1 MPEQNTSGQDDQ
13 NEDQDPPSKGIG
25 CGTTEGHCMDP
36 NRHGLM

>member
-13 NEDQDPPSKGIG
+13 DPPEGEGCTG
-25 CGTTEGHCMDP
+25 CGTSKGHCMDP